1 MPIGDDNVTHPQT
14 KKRYKY
20 SQSERRKRREN
31 LSSVARYGE
40 GGRFDRLAHSLGE
53 IPILGDTALAP
64 MRGFLKGTTKLYQ
77 ATHDKEGELEINNL
91 GDIKGVVGDVVKG
104 VRSMKK

>member
-1 MPIGDDNVTHPQT
+1 MTHSDNHDHPQT
-14 KKRYKY
+14 KRRYKY

-53 IPILGDTALAP
+53 IPILGDTGLAP
-64 MRGFLKGTTKLYQ
+64 MRGFLKGTSKLYQ
-77 ATHDKEGELEINNL
+77 ATHNKEGELEINNL
-91 GDIKGVVGDVVKG
+91 GDIKGVVGDVVKA
-104 VRSMKK
+104 VKDMKK

>member
-1 MPIGDDNVTHPQT
+1 MTHPDNDTHAHT

-53 IPILGDTALAP
+53 IPILGDTALLP
-64 MRGFLKGTTKLYQ
+64 MRGFLSNTSKLYQ
-77 ATHDKEGELEINNL
+77 ATHTKEGELEISNL
-91 GDIKGVVGDVVKG
+91 GDIKGVVGDVVKA
-104 VRSMKK
+104 VKDMKK